1 MKNRIILAVVLLVVV
16 GVGLFLHFYDTQYGE
31 VMGIDLA
38 VMQGSIELAYI
49 GDVITFNLSEEN
61 PTIYLKYNGQGLL
74 LKPIGLVV
82 SRFNRWGVEVPPLDI
97 FVNGEVWFAI
107 TKEGD
112 PEQNVI
118 MVIEE
123 RGVYTY
129 TCFIEH
135 PDNTNLKMTEK
146 NILFSVTVVYQ

>member
-61 PTIYLKYNGQGLL
+61 PKT
-74 LKPIGLVV
+74 
-82 SRFNRWGVEVPPLDI
+82 NRTSG
-97 FVNGEVWFAI
+97 
-107 TKEGD
+107 
-112 PEQNVI
+112 
-118 MVIEE
+118 
-123 RGVYTY
+123 RG
-129 TCFIEH
+129 I
-135 PDNTNLKMTEK
+135 
-146 NILFSVTVVYQ
+146 